1 MVLKK
6 CPDMSAEFKQAKID
20 IHKAGGQVTDELKYG
35 LKGLIVRIPKDA
47 VSTFEEKDYV
57 DFMEKDSPVHIV

>member
-6 CPDMSAEFKQAKID
+6 CPDMSSEFKQAKSD
-20 IHKAGGQVTDELKYG
+20 VLKAGGQVTDELKYG
-35 LKGLIVRIPKDA
+35 LKGLIVRLPKDA
-47 VSTFEEKDYV
+47 VSAFEKKDYV